1 MSTEE
6 LLQKSVDT
14 TDLAA
19 GGLMNPQQF
28 ERYVNLVVEQTAM
41 IRHSRRVS
49 MRSPI
54 VELDKIATNGRVSKV
69 KAEGVAPSALSDPA
83 FSKVTLTCKELI
95 TPFEI
100 TFEALE
106 DSIEQGN
113 LEQTIISAMAK
124 QTATDIEELAVN
136 GDTASTDPFL
146 AAFDGWRKLADD
158 GHVVDVTG
166 STLDKT
172 AVSRMYRALPSKY
185 KRNHADLRF
194 FFAPAV
200 TQDWHDA
207 FADRGTVG
215 GDAVL
220 TGANVP
226 PYMGIPIISAP
237 MVPTNLAGVGDFTG
251 TNLSFGFL
259 TPAENLIFGVH
270 RDVRVEKDKDI
281 LRGVNVYAITTRI
294 AVELEQDDAVVVAVN
309 VGQAA

>member
-1 MSTEE
+1 
-6 LLQKSVDT
+6 
-14 TDLAA
+14 
-19 GGLMNPQQF
+19 MNPQQF
-28 ERYVNLVVEQTAM
+28 ERYVNLVVDQTAM
-41 IRHSRRVS
+41 IRHARRVS
-49 MRSPI
+49 MRSQI

-69 KAEGVAPSALSDPA
+69 KAEGVAPSALSAPA

-106 DSIEQGN
+106 DSIAQGN

-146 AAFDGWRKLADD
+146 AATNGWRKLADA

-166 STLDKT
+166 STLDKAT
-172 AVSRMYRALPSKY
+172 LGSMYKALPSKY

-194 FFAPAV
+194 FLAPAV
-200 TQDWHDA
+200 TQDWHDG

-226 PYMGIPIISAP
+226 PYMGIPIIAAP
-237 MVPTNLAGVGDFTG
+237 MIPTNLTGVSNFTG
-251 TNLSFGFL
+251 ANLSFGFL

-270 RDVRVEKDKDI
+270 RDVRIEKDKDI

-294 AVELEQDDAVVVAVN
+294 AVEFEDTDAVVVAVN
-309 VGQAA
+309 IGQAA

>member
-1 MSTEE
+1 
-6 LLQKSVDT
+6 
-14 TDLAA
+14 
-19 GGLMNPQQF
+19 MNPQQF

-41 IRHSRRVS
+41 IRQARRVS

-69 KAEGVAPSALSDPA
+69 KAEGVAPSAMSEPA

-136 GDTASTDPFL
+136 GDTTSTDPFL
-146 AAFDGWRKLADD
+146 AAFNGWRKLAE
-158 GHVVDVTG
+158 GSHVVDVAG
-166 STLDKT
+166 ATLDK
-172 AVSRMYRALPSKY
+172 AALGKMYKVLPSKY

-194 FFAPAV
+194 FFAPAMA
-200 TQDWHDA
+200 QDWHDK

-226 PYMGIPIISAP
+226 PYMGIPIISTP
-237 MVPTNLAGVGDFTG
+237 MVPTNLAGVGGFTG

-259 TPAENLIFGVH
+259 TPADNLIFGVH

-294 AVELEQDDAVVVAVN
+294 AVEFEETDAVVVAVN
-309 VGQAA
+309 VGQTA